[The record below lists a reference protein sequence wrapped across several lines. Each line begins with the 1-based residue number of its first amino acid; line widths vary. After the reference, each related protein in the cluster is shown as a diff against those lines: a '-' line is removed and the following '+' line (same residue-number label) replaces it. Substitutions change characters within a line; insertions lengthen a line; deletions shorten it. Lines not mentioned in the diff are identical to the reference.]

1 MTWEQEHMLHYFF
14 LAFLALF
21 EVLTM
26 HISSVAQLML
36 QQHLGIKGFPV
47 TPRTLRQMERK
58 SFSETRVALNAGMER
73 PDLSSWS
80 SLSVP
85 LGNQISQLG
94 TQDNQARVK
103 HGESTRQWSRVSRRA
118 GLTGPCP
125 RQFPLCRSWADLR
138 RTPTLFTES
147 AAEVH
152 SSRKLAIYTRK
163 LKTLNW
169 KAKQLG
175 SIFFWEHTAPTAAR
189 HVILSLL
196 L

>member
-1 MTWEQEHMLHYFF
+1 MTWEREHVLHYLF

-94 TQDNQARVK
+94 TQTTKPESRTGNPPDSGAGS
-103 HGESTRQWSRVSRRA
+103 HGE
-118 GLTGPCP
+118 
-125 RQFPLCRSWADLR
+125 
-138 RTPTLFTES
+138 
-147 AAEVH
+147 
-152 SSRKLAIYTRK
+152 LA
-163 LKTLNW
+163 
-169 KAKQLG
+169 
-175 SIFFWEHTAPTAAR
+175 
-189 HVILSLL
+189 
-196 L
+196 